1 MSFIEK
7 WLKSIWEENMGLLD
21 WLAGKH
27 MPIPYELQIKLIQE
41 RMDQDERERWNQLS
55 AMWLSIDDIKR
66 QAEQDNARAWLR
78 FKAYQDK
85 LKEKYLTEDE
95 RANGNS

>member
-1 MSFIEK
+1 
-7 WLKSIWEENMGLLD
+7 MGLLD